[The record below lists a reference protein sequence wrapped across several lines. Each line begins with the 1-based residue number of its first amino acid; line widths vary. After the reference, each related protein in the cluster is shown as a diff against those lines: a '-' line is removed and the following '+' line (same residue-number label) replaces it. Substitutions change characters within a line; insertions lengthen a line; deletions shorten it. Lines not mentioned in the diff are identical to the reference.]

1 MLLVPRDHKA
11 HPYHGT
17 LELMPSCA
25 PLNEFIYSSLKCV
38 VYDLPMQGG
47 TAEKRMVVTVLH
59 WRNRDGQWPASQ
71 GGLSAS
77 NKYGLITY
85 NEIDELFS
93 A

>member
-1 MLLVPRDHKA
+1 VLLPLVPRDHKT

-17 LELMPSCA
+17 LELMSSCA
-25 PLNEFIYSSLKCV
+25 PLNKFIYSSLKCV

-47 TAEKRMVVTVLH
+47 TTEKRMVVTVLH
-59 WRNRDGQWPASQ
+59 WRNGQWPARQ

-77 NKYGLITY
+77 NKYSLITY
-85 NEIDELFS
+85 NVIEELFS